1 MDLFANP
8 SERDAVSPFLRLLWE
23 RGTAREKEVIAALTE
38 PLLDLSA
45 NQPDEKERL
54 TLAAMDRG
62 EALIYGG
69 RISSDDLIGEPDLL
83 RKQENGYVAGD
94 IKSGAGEEGATE
106 EHDGEPK
113 LHYAVQ
119 LALYTDILERLGR
132 SHSRIPFVWDIH
144 GSEVPYDLMAMRGKR
159 NPHRLWDAYQDCL
172 AQARKIV
179 SGASK
184 TLPAYST
191 GVCKNCVWYTSC
203 LKSLEAAN
211 DLTLIP
217 ELGRSKRD
225 AMFDRIPSIRQLAA
239 INPAEF
245 IDGHK
250 TAFLGIGSATLAKMH
265 ERAKILASDDGK
277 PCLTSPVSLPQ
288 MDRELFFD
296 IEVDPWRDGFCYLHG
311 FVERQD
317 GRNETERFVYFFA
330 DALTP
335 DEERR
340 AFSEAWTYIQRSQP
354 SALYFY
360 SKYERTIYRNL
371 ADRYPEVC
379 TRHQVDELFA
389 CERSIDLYN
398 DVVKKAT
405 EWPTRDYSIKTLA
418 QYLGFKWKDSHPS
431 GAASIEWFYR
441 WTESRDPEIRKR
453 ILEYNEDDCRATRW
467 LVDGIKAMR
476 FRSHPLTEN

>member
-8 SERDAVSPFLRLLWE
+8 FEREPVSPFLRLLWE
-23 RGTAREKEVIAALTE
+23 RGTAREKEVIAALKE
-38 PLLDLSA
+38 PILDLSA
-45 NQPDEKERL
+45 SQSEEKERL
-54 TLAAMDRG
+54 TLAAMDNG
-62 EALIYGG
+62 KALIYGG
-69 RISSDDLIGEPDLL
+69 RISCDDLVGEPDLL

-94 IKSGAGEEGATE
+94 IKSGAGEEGANE
-106 EHDGEPK
+106 EHDGTPK

-132 SHSRIPFVWDIH
+132 SHGRTPFVWDIR
-144 GSEVPYDLMAMRGKR
+144 GSEVPYDLMETRGKR
-159 NPHRLWDAYQDCL
+159 NPHRLWDDYQDCL
-172 AQARKIV
+172 AQVRNIV
-179 SGASK
+179 NGVSK

-203 LKSLEAAN
+203 LEKLEAAN

-225 AMFDRIPSIRQLAA
+225 VMFARIPSIRDLAL
-239 INPAEF
+239 INQAEF
-245 IDGHK
+245 IDEGK
-250 TAFLGIGSATLAKMH
+250 TVFSGIGTATLAKMQ
-265 ERAKILASDDGK
+265 ERAKLLMKDDGK
-277 PCLTSPVSLPQ
+277 PYLTGPVKLPEVQ
-288 MDRELFFD
+288 TELFFD

-311 FVERQD
+311 FVERQN

-330 DALTP
+330 NALSS

-340 AFSEAWTYIQRSQP
+340 AFSEAWAYIQSSQP

-360 SKYERTIYRNL
+360 SKYERTVYRSL

-379 TRHQVDELFA
+379 TRNQVDELFE

-398 DVVKKAT
+398 DVVKKKT

-418 QYLGFKWKDSHPS
+418 QYLGFKWKDTHPS

-441 WTESRDPEIRKR
+441 WSETRDPGNPQTHSGVQRR
-453 ILEYNEDDCRATRW
+453 
-467 LVDGIKAMR
+467 
-476 FRSHPLTEN
+476 